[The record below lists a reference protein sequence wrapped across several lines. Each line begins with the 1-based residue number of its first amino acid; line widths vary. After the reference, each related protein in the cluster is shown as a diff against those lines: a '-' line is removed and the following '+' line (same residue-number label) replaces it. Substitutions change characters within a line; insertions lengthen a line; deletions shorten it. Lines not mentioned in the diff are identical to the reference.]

1 MASTFREAIEFFD
14 RMGIYDV
21 ILPFLLVFTIIFAI
35 LEKTKVFGM
44 EEIDGKKY
52 TRKNLN
58 AMISFVIAFL
68 VIASS
73 KLVET
78 ITQVSSHMVIL
89 LLLAVFF
96 LILVG
101 SFYKEGEGVFLED
114 RWKLL
119 FMIIMFVGIVVIFLN
134 AIKTD
139 DGETWWEWFWDYL
152 SDHWTST
159 GVASIILI
167 VVILGFMYYIVNP
180 SESKAKK
187 KKEPSFSATEKED
200 K

>member
-14 RMGIYDV
+14 RIGIYDV

-58 AMISFVIAFL
+58 AMVSFVIAFL

-89 LLLAVFF
+89 LLLAIFF

-119 FMIIMFVGIVVIFLN
+119 FMIIMFLGIVVIFLN
-134 AIKTD
+134 AIKTES
-139 DGETWWEWFWDYL
+139 GESWWEWFWDYL

-159 GVASIILI
+159 GVTSIILI
-167 VVILGFMYYIVNP
+167 IVILIFMYYIVNP
-180 SESKAKK
+180 TPKTKGTKAEKEKKAK
-187 KKEPSFSATEKED
+187 
-200 K
+200 